1 MKMKDAKNTRLAGG
15 EWADLGRINR
25 RQFLGGASAA
35 AAALAV
41 PLLLPRR
48 AVAAPKKGGT
58 LRMGKG
64 HGQTTDT
71 LDPGIWDNGYV
82 ISLGFA
88 FHGRLTEVAADGSLQ
103 PELAESW
110 ESTPDAAIWTFKLR
124 KGVTFHS
131 GKTLDADDVIASINH
146 HRGENSSSAA
156 APIVASIADIKADG
170 PDTVVFSLAGG
181 NADFPFILSDYH
193 LCIGPAKD
201 GKVDWSAGDGCGTY
215 KIENFDPGVLT
226 TLSRN
231 PNHWRDD
238 RGHFDSI
245 DLLALVDP
253 NARTSAL
260 LSGDV
265 DAIDRIDLKTVHHL
279 KRAPGVTVHSVAG
292 NQHYTFAMSV
302 NQKPFTDPN
311 IRLALKHA
319 VNRQELV
326 DKVLRGHGVVGND
339 HPIGPGQRFFNGD
352 LPQTP
357 YDPDKAKWYLKQAGL
372 DSLAVDLSAADAAF
386 GGAVDAAVL
395 YQNAAAPAG
404 ININVVRE
412 PNDGYWSSV
421 WMKKPWSA
429 VYWSGRIVEDEMF
442 TTAYKTGASWNDT
455 FWSNARFDELLL
467 AARSELDE
475 DKRRQMYY
483 EMQEIVN
490 QDGGAVIP
498 MFASY
503 VFATTDKV
511 SHPEP
516 FASNWDSDGERWA
529 ERWWFN

>member
-1 MKMKDAKNTRLAGG
+1 MSDEFEKRFLKNQLTDFGK
-15 EWADLGRINR
+15 INR
-25 RQFLGGASAA
+25 RQFLGGATALAA
-35 AAALAV
+35 AAAV
-41 PLLLPRR
+41 PSLVSRP
-48 AVAAPKKGGT
+48 AWAAPKKGGT

-71 LDPGIWDNGYV
+71 LDPGAWDNGYV
-82 ISLGFA
+82 ISMAFA
-88 FHGRLTEVAADGSLQ
+88 FHGRMTEVAADSSLQ

-110 ESTPDAAIWTFKLR
+110 ESTPDASIWTFKLR
-124 KGVTFHS
+124 QGVTFHS
-131 GKTLDADDVIASINH
+131 GKTLDAEDVIASINY
-146 HRGENSSSAA
+146 HRGEDSTSAA
-156 APIVASIADIKADG
+156 GPLVTSITDIKADG
-170 PDTVVFSLAGG
+170 PNTVVFTLDGG

-193 LCIGPAKD
+193 LVIGPAKD
-201 GKVDWSAGDGCGTY
+201 GKVDWNAGDGCGTY
-215 KIENFDPGVLT
+215 KIDNFDPGVIA

-238 RGHFDSI
+238 RGHFDTVE
-245 DLLALVDP
+245 LLALIDP

-265 DAIDRIDLKTVHHL
+265 DAIDRIDLKTVNHL

-292 NQHYTFAMSV
+292 TQHYTFAMSV
-302 NQKPFTDPN
+302 NKDPFTDNN

-319 VNRQELV
+319 IDRQELV
-326 DKVLRGHGVVGND
+326 DKVLKGHGVVGND
-339 HPIGPGQRFFNGD
+339 HPIGPGQRFFNSE
-352 LPQTP
+352 LAQTP
-357 YDPDKAKWYLKQAGL
+357 YDPDKAKFYLKEAGL
-372 DSLAVDLSAADAAF
+372 DSLNVDLSAADAAF

-395 YQNAAAPAG
+395 YQNAAAAAG

-429 VYWSGRIVEDEMF
+429 VYWSGRVVEDQMF
-442 TTAYKTGASWNDT
+442 STAYQTGAAWNDT

-475 DKRRQMYY
+475 DKRRQMYF

-490 QDGGAVIP
+490 QDGGAVVP

-503 VFATTDKV
+503 VFATSDKIG
-511 SHPEP
+511 HPEQ

-529 ERWWFN
+529 ERWWFK